1 MHVVW
6 IILGIIVFIIC
17 FVLWSTVT
25 LDIASNG
32 KKTIITASMYRFLK
46 YEIVLPKPTEFG
58 EDKQTH
64 DTEQKADT
72 TENETMGN
80 EFSEKEFHDN
90 IRNIT
95 EQKAE
100 TADRV
105 DNDSIGNEF
114 FEKEEFNS
122 NRADF
127 KERKADNAGGS
138 ENKKADNNSSEKDKE
153 FYENKR
159 SFMGTFKEDLK
170 SIWDSEN
177 HNLDIPRIYEV
188 ILKYTNIIKSGK
200 YGLNKF
206 FGYMKHKIRINRL
219 DLYIRFGTGEPDKT
233 GMTYGALYGLEGS
246 ISPLFKKFFK
256 MKDSPRLFLDPN
268 YVTRCFEFEVGS
280 IIKTRA
286 AHIINAAVIA
296 LVAYLIKK
304 RKGSVENVRTIG
316 QASN

>member
-6 IILGIIVFIIC
+6 IILGLIVFVIC

-32 KKTIITASMYRFLK
+32 KKTIITASMYKFLK
-46 YEIVLPKPTEFG
+46 YEIVLPQPTELG
-58 EDKQTH
+58 EDKQTP
-64 DTEQKADT
+64 DADQKADA

-80 EFSEKEFHDN
+80 EFSEKEFN
-90 IRNIT
+90 GNRRNVA

-100 TADRV
+100 TADNA
-105 DNDSIGNEF
+105 DNDSIGNDF

-138 ENKKADNNSSEKDKE
+138 ENTKADNNSSETDKG

-219 DLYIRFGTGEPDKT
+219 DLYIRFGTGSPDKT
-233 GMTYGALYGLEGS
+233 GMTYGGLYGLAGS
-246 ISPLFKKFFK
+246 ISPLLKKFFK

-268 YVTRCFEFEVGS
+268 YVTQCFEFEIGS

>member
-1 MHVVW
+1 
-6 IILGIIVFIIC
+6 
-17 FVLWSTVT
+17 
-25 LDIASNG
+25 
-32 KKTIITASMYRFLK
+32 
-46 YEIVLPKPTEFG
+46 
-58 EDKQTH
+58 
-64 DTEQKADT
+64 
-72 TENETMGN
+72 
-80 EFSEKEFHDN
+80 
-90 IRNIT
+90 
-95 EQKAE
+95 
-100 TADRV
+100 
-105 DNDSIGNEF
+105 
-114 FEKEEFNS
+114 
-122 NRADF
+122 
-127 KERKADNAGGS
+127 
-138 ENKKADNNSSEKDKE
+138 
-153 FYENKR
+153 
-159 SFMGTFKEDLK
+159 MGTFKEDLK

-233 GMTYGALYGLEGS
+233 GMTYGALYGLAGS
-246 ISPLFKKFFK
+246 ISPLLKKFFK
-256 MKDSPRLFLDPN
+256 MKDSPKLFLDPN

-296 LVAYLIKK
+296 LVSYLIKK

>member
-1 MHVVW
+1 
-6 IILGIIVFIIC
+6 
-17 FVLWSTVT
+17 
-25 LDIASNG
+25 
-32 KKTIITASMYRFLK
+32 
-46 YEIVLPKPTEFG
+46 
-58 EDKQTH
+58 
-64 DTEQKADT
+64 
-72 TENETMGN
+72 
-80 EFSEKEFHDN
+80 
-90 IRNIT
+90 
-95 EQKAE
+95 
-100 TADRV
+100 
-105 DNDSIGNEF
+105 
-114 FEKEEFNS
+114 
-122 NRADF
+122 
-127 KERKADNAGGS
+127 
-138 ENKKADNNSSEKDKE
+138 
-153 FYENKR
+153 
-159 SFMGTFKEDLK
+159 MGTFKEDLK

-219 DLYIRFGTGEPDKT
+219 DLYIRFGTGSPDKT
-233 GMTYGALYGLEGS
+233 GMTYGGLYGLAGS

>member
-1 MHVVW
+1 MP
-6 IILGIIVFIIC
+6 
-17 FVLWSTVT
+17 
-25 LDIASNG
+25 
-32 KKTIITASMYRFLK
+32 R
-46 YEIVLPKPTEFG
+46 PTEFG
-58 EDKQTH
+58 EDKHTPEA
-64 DTEQKADT
+64 EQKADT
-72 TENETMGN
+72 TENETMEN
-80 EFSEKEFHDN
+80 EFSEKEFHGN
-90 IRNIT
+90 RRNIA
-95 EQKAE
+95 EQKAG
-100 TADRV
+100 TADSA
-105 DNDSIGNEF
+105 DNDSIGKEF
-114 FEKEEFNS
+114 DEKEFHS

-127 KERKADNAGGS
+127 KEQKADKAGGS
-138 ENKKADNNSSEKDKE
+138 ENNESDNNSSETDKG
-153 FYENKR
+153 FYENKKI
-159 SFMGTFKEDLK
+159 FMGTFKEDLK

-233 GMTYGALYGLEGS
+233 GMTYGALYGLAGS
-246 ISPLFKKFFK
+246 ISPLLKKFFK

-286 AHIINAAVIA
+286 AHIINAAFIA

>member
-6 IILGIIVFIIC
+6 IILGIIVFVIC

-32 KKTIITASMYRFLK
+32 KKTIITASMYKFLK
-46 YEIVLPKPTEFG
+46 YEIVLPQPTELG
-58 EDKQTH
+58 EDKLMP
-64 DTEQKADT
+64 DTEQKADAA
-72 TENETMGN
+72 ENETMGN
-80 EFSEKEFHDN
+80 EFSEKEFN
-90 IRNIT
+90 GNRRNIA
-95 EQKAE
+95 EQKAG
-100 TADRV
+100 TADSV

-114 FEKEEFNS
+114 FEKEFNS
-122 NRADF
+122 DRADF
-127 KERKADNAGGS
+127 KDQKADRSDGS
-138 ENKKADNNSSEKDKE
+138 ENKTGDDDSSETDKG

-159 SFMGTFKEDLK
+159 NIMGTFKEDLK

-219 DLYIRFGTGEPDKT
+219 DLYIRFGTGSPDKT
-233 GMTYGALYGLEGS
+233 GMTYGALYGLAGS
-246 ISPLFKKFFK
+246 ISPPLKKFFK

-268 YVTRCFEFEVGS
+268 YVTQCFEFEIGS

-296 LVAYLIKK
+296 LVSYLIKK

>member
-46 YEIVLPKPTEFG
+46 YEIVLPKPSELD
-58 EDKQTH
+58 EDKQEP
-64 DTEQKADT
+64 DAEQKADT

-80 EFSEKEFHDN
+80 EFSEKEFHGN
-90 IRNIT
+90 RRNIA
-95 EQKAE
+95 EQKAG
-100 TADRV
+100 TADSA
-105 DNDSIGNEF
+105 DNDSIGKEF
-114 FEKEEFNS
+114 DEKEFHS

-127 KERKADNAGGS
+127 KEQKADKAGGS
-138 ENKKADNNSSEKDKE
+138 ENNEADNNSSETDKG
-153 FYENKR
+153 FYENKK

-233 GMTYGALYGLEGS
+233 GMTYGALYGLAGS
-246 ISPLFKKFFK
+246 ISPLLKKFFK

-296 LVAYLIKK
+296 LVSYLIKK

>member
-1 MHVVW
+1 
-6 IILGIIVFIIC
+6 
-17 FVLWSTVT
+17 
-25 LDIASNG
+25 
-32 KKTIITASMYRFLK
+32 
-46 YEIVLPKPTEFG
+46 
-58 EDKQTH
+58 
-64 DTEQKADT
+64 
-72 TENETMGN
+72 
-80 EFSEKEFHDN
+80 
-90 IRNIT
+90 
-95 EQKAE
+95 
-100 TADRV
+100 
-105 DNDSIGNEF
+105 
-114 FEKEEFNS
+114 
-122 NRADF
+122 
-127 KERKADNAGGS
+127 
-138 ENKKADNNSSEKDKE
+138 
-153 FYENKR
+153 
-159 SFMGTFKEDLK
+159 MGTFKEDLK

-233 GMTYGALYGLEGS
+233 GMTYGALYGLAGS
-246 ISPLFKKFFK
+246 ISPLLKKFFK

-286 AHIINAAVIA
+286 AHIINAAFIA